1 MHRPRMNVMMQV
13 QLCEELD
20 ALFLKT
26 VVLGPPVVHGCP
38 QAVSEE
44 KALQN
49 CIRHSTNKKYTDTCL
64 C

>member
-1 MHRPRMNVMMQV
+1 MNVMMQM

-38 QAVSEE
+38 QAGSEE
-44 KALQN
+44 KALQKLYQAFN
-49 CIRHSTNKKYTDTCL
+49 E
-64 C
+64 